1 MFLNAKVKA
10 RQKTLNAVVKFVT
23 VVSCAD
29 VENELL
35 TLSEEDRIDAKTI
48 PKTYE
53 EDWSLDTNSWNQAVM
68 LTPWAVCKA
77 AGETHR

>member
-1 MFLNAKVKA
+1 MFLYAKVQA
-10 RQKTLNAVVKFVT
+10 RQKTLNAVVT
-23 VVSCAD
+23 AVSCAD

-35 TLSEEDRIDAKTI
+35 TLSEEDSIDAQTI

-53 EDWSLDTNSWNQAVM
+53 EDWSLDTNSWNQAGM